1 MYGWPDDWR
10 DDSVSLRW
18 VRNGTDPNVPE
29 SVRSLE
35 IDLVESYAGRE
46 DLMIVHALWMLLWTQ
61 CSAKRQGESSLQHRI
76 AF

>member
-1 MYGWPDDWR
+1 MSIWKFGLAAWESQFSAWICRYRMYGWPDDWR

-35 IDLVESYAGRE
+35 IDLVES
-46 DLMIVHALWMLLWTQ
+46 
-61 CSAKRQGESSLQHRI
+61 
-76 AF
+76 